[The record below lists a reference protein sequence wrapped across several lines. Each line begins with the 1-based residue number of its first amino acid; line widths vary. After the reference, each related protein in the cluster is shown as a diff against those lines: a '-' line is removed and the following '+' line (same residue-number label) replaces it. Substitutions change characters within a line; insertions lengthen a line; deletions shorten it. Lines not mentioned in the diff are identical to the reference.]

1 MTDLLIKN
9 ARIIDGTGK
18 KPFDGHLMA
27 ADGKIIG
34 IVSASST
41 NGDSFLKQGAK
52 ETIDA
57 RGLALSPG
65 FIDCHSHFDWILPL
79 PEHPD
84 FTYPMV
90 EQGITTVVTGN
101 CGYTPAPV
109 DDYTR
114 TIMNDYGEFIL
125 DRPLDY
131 EWSSMGEFVERLNNR
146 KKNGGGLLFNNVQ
159 LVGHGA
165 LHLMA
170 VKDKIKNPTP
180 EQLSRITD
188 EAERAFD
195 EGAFGLS
202 LGLQYPPGIFTTTK
216 ELEALARVTARRDR
230 ILTVHIK
237 ALSKFSSSYPIIPL
251 GTPHNIKAI
260 KEILA
265 VGEQAGVKLQIS
277 HFIFVGKS
285 TWGTVD
291 RGIRL
296 VERARGRGLDAMW
309 DIYPHFGG
317 NSYIT
322 VLLPPW
328 FVEDFERHSKNPRS
342 MKRLTMELN
351 LTKWLLGFEFDD
363 IIIMDAAFKGGEK
376 YNGKNIQE
384 ISEMENMEP
393 VEVFTMFVRKSD
405 GRALDLVYGFTGDEN
420 NERYIERLMAHPL
433 TLFETDTILKS
444 RGFPNQ
450 ASFGAF
456 PQILG
461 RYVRDKNV
469 LSLADAVH
477 RMTGRTAERYG
488 IPDRGTLKPGNHAD
502 LVLFNPDTIADNTTR
517 RDSAKKP
524 TGIEKV
530 FINGELTVENGDYI
544 KGRRP
549 GRAVTP
555 NG

>member
-1 MTDLLIKN
+1 MPDLLIKN

-18 KPFDGHLMA
+18 EPFKGHLMA
-27 ADGKIIG
+27 ADGRIVG

-41 NGDSFLKQGAK
+41 NGDSFLKQKAK
-52 ETIDA
+52 KTIDA
-57 RGLALSPG
+57 EGLALSPG
-65 FIDCHSHFDWILPL
+65 FIDCHSHFDWVFPL

-84 FTYPMV
+84 FVYPMV

-109 DDYTR
+109 DDFTR

-125 DRPLDY
+125 ERPLEYD
-131 EWSSMGEFVERLNNR
+131 WGSMGQFIERLNDT

-170 VKDKIKNPTP
+170 VQDKIKNPTSG
-180 EQLSRITD
+180 ELSRITD
-188 EAERAFD
+188 EAGRAMD

-202 LGLQYPPGIFTTTK
+202 LGLQYPPGIFSTTK
-216 ELEALARVTARRDR
+216 ELEALARVVADRDR
-230 ILTVHIK
+230 VLTVHIK
-237 ALSKFSSSYPIIPL
+237 ALSKYSGSYPIIPL

-265 VGEQAGVKLQIS
+265 IGERTGVKLQIS

-291 RGIRL
+291 RGVGL
-296 VERARGRGLDAMW
+296 VEKARDRGLDVMW

-328 FVEDFERHSKNPRS
+328 FVEDFERHSTNPRS

-351 LTKWLLGFEFDD
+351 LTKWLLGFEFED
-363 IIIMDAAFKGGEK
+363 IIVMDAAFKGGEK
-376 YNGKNIQE
+376 YNGKNVQE
-384 ISEMENMEP
+384 ISEMEQMEP
-393 VEVFTMFVRKSD
+393 VEVFTMLVRESD
-405 GRALDLVYGFTGDEN
+405 GRALDLVYGFTGNEEN
-420 NERYIERLMAHPL
+420 EQYIERLIAHPL
-433 TLFETDTILKS
+433 SLFETDTILKS

-450 ASFGAF
+450 ASYGAF

-461 RYVRDKNV
+461 RYVRDKGV
-469 LSLADAVH
+469 LTLTDAIH
-477 RMTGRTAERYG
+477 RMTGKSALRYG
-488 IPDRGTLKPGNHAD
+488 IPDRGTLKPGNFAD
-502 LVLFNPDTIADNTTR
+502 LVLFDPDTIADNTTR
-517 RDSAKKP
+517 KDSAKKP
-524 TGIEKV
+524 TGIDKV
-530 FINGELTVENGDYI
+530 FINGKLTVDNGDYI
-544 KGRRP
+544 KGVRP
-549 GRAVTP
+549 GRTLTP
-555 NG
+555 SG

>member
-1 MTDLLIKN
+1 MPDLLIKN

-18 KPFDGHLMA
+18 EPFKGHLMV
-27 ADGKIIG
+27 ADDKIVG

-41 NGDSFLKQGAK
+41 NGDSFLKQKAK
-52 ETIDA
+52 KTIDA
-57 RGLALSPG
+57 TGLALSPG
-65 FIDCHSHFDWILPL
+65 FIDCHSHFDWVLPL
-79 PEHPD
+79 TEHPD
-84 FTYPMV
+84 FTRPVV

-109 DDYTR
+109 DDFTR
-114 TIMNDYGEFIL
+114 TIMNDYGEFL
-125 DRPLDY
+125 LERPLDY
-131 EWSSMGEFVERLNNR
+131 EWNSMGEFIERLNNK

-170 VKDKIKNPTP
+170 VKDKIKNPTSD
-180 EQLSRITD
+180 ELARITD
-188 EAERAFD
+188 EAERSLD

-202 LGLQYPPGIFTTTK
+202 LGLQYPPGIFSTPK
-216 ELEALARVTARRDR
+216 ELEALARVAAKRDR

-237 ALSKFSSSYPIIPL
+237 ALSKYSSSYPLIPL

-265 VGEQAGVKLQIS
+265 ISERAGAKLQIS
-277 HFIFVGKS
+277 HFIFVGRS
-285 TWGTVD
+285 SWGTMD
-291 RGIRL
+291 RGVAM
-296 VERARGRGLDAMW
+296 VEKARDRGLDVMW

-328 FVEDFERHSKNPRS
+328 FVEDFERHSTNPRS
-342 MKRLTMELN
+342 MKRLTKELN
-351 LTKWLLGFEFDD
+351 LAKWLLGFEFSD
-363 IIIMDAAFKGGEK
+363 IIVMDAAYKGGEK
-376 YNGKNIQE
+376 YNGKNVQE

-393 VEVFTMFVRKSD
+393 VEVFTMLVRESD
-405 GRALDLVYGFTGDEN
+405 GRALDLVYGFTGNEEN
-420 NERYIERLMAHPL
+420 EQYIERLMAHPL

-450 ASFGAF
+450 ASYGAF

-461 RYVRDKNV
+461 RYVRDKSV
-469 LSLADAVH
+469 LTLADAVH
-477 RMTGRTAERYG
+477 RMTGKTAEQFG

-502 LVLFNPDTIADNTTR
+502 LVLFDPDTIADNTTR

-524 TGIEKV
+524 TGIDKV
-530 FINGELTVENGDYI
+530 FINGVLTVDNGDYI
-544 KGRRP
+544 TGSRP
-549 GRAVTP
+549 GRTLTP
-555 NG
+555 TG